1 MKVTY
6 YKYFKPDVSVHHV
19 VDDFGN
25 ERDIGHDSNP
35 LVAYRSFNMAKVF
48 VTGMTFDEANLLSI
62 LPANEEH

>member
-1 MKVTY
+1 
-6 YKYFKPDVSVHHV
+6 VSVHVV

-25 ERDIGHDSNP
+25 ERNIGHDSNP